1 MPDQTLAQRV
11 RAKYPGAYDDLTDQE
26 LESKVK
32 AKFPGVYDDLPTTPA
47 DGPSMNFATVNGQ
60 RVPVEDE
67 PERLDEFG
75 VLKDVAVGATR
86 ELLRQGERGGEW
98 LRQHVPGM
106 AWLDEKI
113 GHVTVPIDREP
124 TNTAQRVGGQAF
136 QVAEFISPGVRAQK
150 AIGAAVKAAPRVVRG
165 LAQMTGQA
173 GVAAPVAAL
182 QGADPGTAAG
192 IAFLAPPVI
201 KGTVGLVKGG
211 ARVAAGAVAGA
222 KESGLGGAIA
232 GGFQQ
237 IVPLPPKSMIVRA
250 LKPRATVVG
259 SFDRA
264 LDAALPELKA
274 TEGQIGRPIGTLD
287 DLLEAIKAAKQR
299 IWSQYE
305 ELAGPARERGS
316 QVDLSRVAEA
326 VKRSI
331 PSKLRLENPQ
341 RAAALEAEANAYR
354 RTFSLDEAERLLL
367 ETNAE
372 LEAFYSK
379 YPQAQRH
386 ALAKDPEAAKLVAQ
400 AKELRDAIYGMLDG
414 PGEGAAARELKRRYG
429 ALLGVEDVA
438 YRRALVAARQQP
450 ESLSEQ
456 IGAVRAAGEYAM
468 GALRV
473 AHGDLTGL
481 VNIASAH
488 AQRASAKFLKE
499 QQTTDNLIKRA
510 FASFDGKPSPVP
522 MPPKRP
528 VRGQLG
534 PGALVTPP
542 PADASYVRGV
552 PADYGQRVI
561 RGQLGPGTTPTG
573 PARQLPAPNP
583 PVNPLPSSG
592 RTYTGP
598 GPTVTDAE
606 AYGMRLVP
614 GQPAIHTPIITPTQ
628 KLLPAHTATTP
639 RRYPQSPVGG
649 NQPLGP
655 FHLPG
660 GNAPEAPPTPPRG
673 GVSAPPTDASGR
685 KPLWQMTRAEAGVGA
700 APTIPDAP
708 RSARLKYG
716 QRGPT
721 PEEARADS
729 RARSQRRRALADHK
743 RYVERSNAHLRAVEE
758 ALAAGKPVPP
768 EVLAEYPW
776 LQSR

>member
-32 AKFPGVYDDLPTTPA
+32 AKFPGAYDDLPTTPA

-60 RVPVEDE
+60 
-67 PERLDEFG
+67 PEAAPREYNPDEFE
-75 VLKDVAVGATR
+75 VLKDVAVGAAKALGRTIQGGGD
-86 ELLRQGERGGEW
+86 LLRKIPGVSAIERVIPPVQIGPRSFLEPSNQGERIGGW
-98 LRQHVPGM
+98 
-106 AWLDEKI
+106 I
-113 GHVTVPIDREP
+113 GDAAAYFLPATKVE
-124 TNTAQRVGGQAF
+124 
-136 QVAEFISPGVRAQK
+136 K
-150 AIGAAVKAAPRVVRG
+150 AISTATKAAPRVVRG

-173 GVAAPVAAL
+173 AAAAPVAAA
-182 QGADPGTAAG
+182 QGTDPGTAAG

-211 ARVAAGAVAGA
+211 ARVVQGAAAGA
-222 KESGLGGAIA
+222 KEGGLGGAIA

-259 SFDRA
+259 SFDKA

-274 TEGQIGRPIGTLD
+274 TEGQLGRPIGNLD
-287 DLLEAIKAAKQR
+287 DLLEATKAAKQR

-456 IGAVRAAGEYAM
+456 IGAVRAAGEYAK
-468 GALRV
+468 GAFRV
-473 AHGDLTGL
+473 ARGDLTGL
-481 VNIASAH
+481 GNIASAH

-552 PADYGQRVI
+552 PADYGYREAQRLLPAEAGPGQVVTPAP
-561 RGQLGPGTTPTG
+561 RQPAGLLREPQKQLGP
-573 PARQLPAPNP
+573 LPPR
-583 PVNPLPSSG
+583 G
-592 RTYTGP
+592 
-598 GPTVTDAE
+598 
-606 AYGMRLVP
+606 
-614 GQPAIHTPIITPTQ
+614 
-628 KLLPAHTATTP
+628 LLPERSEVPP

-655 FHLPG
+655 FYLPG
-660 GNAPEAPPTPPRG
+660 GNAPEAPPTPPRV
-673 GVSAPPTDASGR
+673 GVSAPPTDVLRDAPTASGR

-708 RSARLKYG
+708 RSARVKYG